1 MNATQQAR
9 IDLAAALRMA
19 ERLGLA
25 EGVCNHFSVKV
36 PGRED
41 RFLVNPFGLHWSE
54 VKASDLLVVDDQ
66 GAVIEGRGKVEKT
79 ALMIH
84 AAVHRAN
91 PRAGCVLHTH
101 MPYATALAV
110 VEGGRLEPASQNA
123 LRFYDDCAY
132 DLAYNGLA
140 LDASE
145 GERLAEALGDK
156 RVLFLGNHGIIVVG
170 PTVAQAFDDLY
181 YLERSCELQVLA
193 MSTGLPLRR
202 VPDEIARR
210 TREAF
215 NATDSYA
222 VAHFDAVKRIL
233 RRECPEFEDPGGA
246 P

>member
-1 MNATQQAR
+1 MSATQQAR

-36 PGRED
+36 PGRD
-41 RFLVNPFGLHWSE
+41 DCFLVNPFGLHWSE
-54 VKASDLLVVDDQ
+54 VKASGLLVVDDQ
-66 GAVIEGRGKVEKT
+66 GGVLEGGGKVEKT

-91 PRAGCVLHTH
+91 RRAACVLHTH

-123 LRFYDDCAY
+123 LRFHGDCAY

-140 LDASE
+140 LDAKE

-156 RVLFLGNHGIIVVG
+156 RVLFLGNHGVIVVG

-181 YLERSCELQVLA
+181 YLERACELQVLA

-210 TREAF
+210 TCEAF
-215 NATDSYA
+215 GATDSYA

-233 RRECPEFEDPGGA
+233 RRESPDFER
-246 P
+246 